1 MRISD
6 SFCGDQK
13 SILHCSFNK
22 NSKDCFERDFLF
34 LLLLLLSL
42 WQSRWLKRTWVTSNL
57 IKAEKVESKYIH
69 FERRKG
75 GGFYNQHYFL
85 HARCDKIRKAEYLF
99 VISLKNDAGSWEKYI
114 IFASMTNKYSDLL
127 ISLGLW
133 P

>member
-42 WQSRWLKRTWVTSNL
+42 LQSRWLKRTWVTSNL

-85 HARCDKIRKAEYLF
+85 QARCDKIRKAEHLF
-99 VISLKNDAGSWEKYI
+99 VMVSKMMLAAEKNTSFLQAWQ
-114 IFASMTNKYSDLL
+114 TNIPTFLFR
-127 ISLGLW
+127 LW